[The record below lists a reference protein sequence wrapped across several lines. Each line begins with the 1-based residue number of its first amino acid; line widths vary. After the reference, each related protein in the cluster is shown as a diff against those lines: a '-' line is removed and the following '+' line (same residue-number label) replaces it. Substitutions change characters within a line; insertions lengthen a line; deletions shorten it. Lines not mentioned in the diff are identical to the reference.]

1 MDVGKHLRA
10 GALLAAALSA
20 WACGAGAAAGQ
31 TLDIELNKL
40 EDAGGQCVASLLL
53 TNRFGETLEQV
64 RFDLYVFD
72 KAGVIARRLLL
83 DTGPMRTDKTTV
95 ASFALID
102 QPCANIG
109 KLLVNNVP
117 VCKAAGGATLDCD
130 GALNLTSRAV
140 VPLAK

>member
-1 MDVGKHLRA
+1 MGLGKHLRA
-10 GALLAAALSA
+10 AALSA
-20 WACGAGAAAGQ
+20 AALGAWSGGAGAAAGQ

-53 TNRFGETLEQV
+53 TNRLSETLDQV

-95 ASFALID
+95 ASFALLD
-102 QPCANIG
+102 RPCDNIG
-109 KLLVNNVP
+109 KLLVNDVP
-117 VCKAAGGATLDCD
+117 VCKAAGGAALDCV
-130 GALNLTSRAV
+130 GALNLSSRAA

>member
-1 MDVGKHLRA
+1 MGLGKHLRA
-10 GALLAAALSA
+10 AALSA
-20 WACGAGAAAGQ
+20 AALAAWSGGAGAAAGQ
-31 TLDIELNKL
+31 TLDLELNKL

-53 TNRFGETLEQV
+53 TNRLSETLEQV

-95 ASFALID
+95 ASFALLD
-102 QPCANIG
+102 RPCDNIG
-109 KLLVNNVP
+109 KLLVNDVP
-117 VCKAAGGATLDCD
+117 VCKAAGGAALDCV
-130 GALNLTSRAV
+130 GALNLSNRAA

>member
-10 GALLAAALSA
+10 AGLLAAGLAA
-20 WACGAGAAAGQ
+20 WSWGAGAAAGQ

-53 TNRFGETLEQV
+53 TNRLSETLDQV

-95 ASFALID
+95 ASFALLD
-102 QPCANIG
+102 RPCGDIG
-109 KLLVNNVP
+109 RLLVNDVP
-117 VCKAAGGATLDCD
+117 VCKAAGAAALDCV
-130 GALNLTSRAV
+130 GALNLSSRAA